1 MQIDVGTIIY
11 IIDAKEKA
19 VVPARVN
26 EQIVSR
32 KIDAETTTHKIE
44 FPNGKSTVLEKLN
57 AVHFSNLE
65 DVRSYLMER
74 AGEMVDAGINQA
86 QTIVSEKFGVAPT
99 SEAPPTRPSDQVKVT
114 LPDGN
119 TANVNIPEEYF
130 NENPLS

>member
-74 AGEMVDAGINQA
+74 AGEMVDAGINNA
-86 QTIVSEKFGVAPT
+86 QTIVSEKFGVTPS
-99 SEAPPTRPSDQVKVT
+99 SEAPPVGSSDQMKIT

-130 NENPLS
+130 SENPAG